1 MAARGLASTIISLTS
16 HRKGNRIMDAF
27 IGMIVM
33 FGGNFAPRGWAFC
46 NGQLLSIAQNTAL
59 FSILGTTYGGNGQ
72 TTFALPNLQG
82 RVAIHPGQSPGT
94 SSYSLGETAG
104 TENVTLTTNQMPM
117 HTHAATVTI
126 NANEAPQAPLDTPNG
141 AVLAGGSGQSI
152 YAPSPDGATKMNPGM
167 ASITVATVGGSQPFS
182 VVQPFQ
188 CVNYIICLEGIFP
201 SRN

>member
-1 MAARGLASTIISLTS
+1 MAARGLSSTISSLTS

-94 SSYSLGETAG
+94 SNYVLGESAG
-104 TENVTLTTNQMPM
+104 TESVTLTTNQMPM

-126 NANEAPQAPLDTPNG
+126 NANEAPQSVTDNPKG
-141 AVLAGGSGQSI
+141 AVLAGGQQVNA
-152 YAPSPDGATKMNPGM
+152 YTAAPDGATTMN
-167 ASITVATVGGSQPFS
+167 A
-182 VVQPFQ
+182 
-188 CVNYIICLEGIFP
+188 
-201 SRN
+201 

>member
-1 MAARGLASTIISLTS
+1 
-16 HRKGNRIMDAF
+16 MDAF

-94 SSYSLGETAG
+94 SNYTLGETAG
-104 TENVTLTTNQMPM
+104 TENVTLTTSQMPM
-117 HTHAATVTI
+117 HNHIVAASQSASTTNPQGSVPSNDSRGTPVTI
-126 NANEAPQAPLDTPNG
+126 YAA
-141 AVLAGGSGQSI
+141 QS
-152 YAPSPDGATKMNPGM
+152 DGTQMNPQMIG
-167 ASITVATVGGSQPFS
+167 VAGGSQPFS

-188 CVNYIICLEGIFP
+188 CVNYIICLEGIYP